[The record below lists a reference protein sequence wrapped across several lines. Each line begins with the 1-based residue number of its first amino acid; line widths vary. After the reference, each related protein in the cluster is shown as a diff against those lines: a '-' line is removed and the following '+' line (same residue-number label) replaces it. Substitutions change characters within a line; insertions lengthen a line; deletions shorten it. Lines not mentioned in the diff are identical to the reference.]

1 MATEPLDS
9 ERREDEFQS
18 TVQVH
23 SVWLSFWGFGY
34 TEVVMGGAKELS
46 GDEGRGNTMYFFSS
60 CSLVTAAP
68 SRFIF
73 KIYSL

>member
-9 ERREDEFQS
+9 EQREDEFQS

-46 GDEGRGNTMYFFSS
+46 GDKEEETQ
-60 CSLVTAAP
+60 C
-68 SRFIF
+68 IF
-73 KIYSL
+73 